1 MKDKS
6 CLQIPGALSDANNP
20 GKHIR
25 VTLQKLSLLAIACA
39 FAWLFVLVPAGAQ
52 VTVPVV
58 EAHFVPAVVDLRT
71 PDGLITMALT
81 ATSGDLS
88 GCQLS
93 NVHIGTASS
102 ISLLAANK
110 GRTYNAAFRKSDL
123 SALPGFDGVDGIVTG
138 TLQCHGATSAM
149 ITHATARV
157 LKKIRVQAKVKPILT
172 VGQDSFKD
180 LNGNGTLDVY
190 EDWRNPVEK
199 RVEDLLSRMTLAE
212 KAGLMQI
219 TSYKE
224 DSNRDYIQN
233 RQIRYLILR
242 GTPKAGVLAAQLND
256 WQATAEGTRL
266 GIPLV
271 ITSNPINNL
280 GGGDAVFEPGGGAGR
295 FSIWPGTLGLAAAN
309 NLPLIRDFA
318 EIARAEWRAAGI
330 RKMYGYQVDV
340 ASEPR
345 WTRNRTTFGEGPQ
358 LNASIISV
366 IVKGFQGQ
374 QLGPDSVAM
383 TVKHFP
389 GDGAVSKGLDPH
401 NAEGQYSVYPTA
413 GSLLKYQIVPFKAA
427 IDAGTSAIM
436 PYYNRPSNPLSAA
449 QFQKDWWVS
458 PTQQFEEVGGAYNQT
473 LLTKLLR
480 GTLGFKGYVNTD
492 SGILSN
498 TDWGADALTL
508 PQRFAKSVK
517 AGANIFADNNDP
529 AGLLDAVKQGLLTEE
544 DLNPSVRFL
553 LAEMF
558 KLGLFENPYN
568 DPAQAD
574 AIANS
579 PSSQM
584 VADEA
589 HRQSLVLMRNDRHML
604 PLKDGVKLY
613 VEVLTPDPVAGNRGG
628 GRNPGAANPEAATTG
643 TGNRV
648 AGAAAATQT
657 ASLKALLAND
667 PSVHLVDTIGEAN
680 AALLWLEPSQFELAD
695 KSSVDI
701 ALGKN
706 TGIDVAKVQKIEAA
720 VPTVLAINFAT
731 AWIINDV
738 EPGAA
743 AVVGTFDVKAQ
754 ALLDLI
760 HGRFL
765 PSGKLPMSIPAN
777 QAAVDAN
784 ASDVPG
790 YLESFDY
797 SYKNFVNDRYIF
809 GFGMTKF

>member
-1 MKDKS
+1 MKHKS
-6 CLQIPGALSDANNP
+6 YLRTI
-20 GKHIR
+20 GKLFSGVNSGKRIK
-25 VTLQKLSLLAIACA
+25 VTVQKLSLLAIARVA
-39 FAWLFVLVPAGAQ
+39 VSLFVLVPLGAQ
-52 VTVPVV
+52 MTVPVV
-58 EAHFVPAVVDLRT
+58 QAHFLPAVIDLRT
-71 PDGLITMALT
+71 PDGLVTMALT
-81 ATSGDLS
+81 ATSGDLA

-93 NVHIGTASS
+93 NVRIGTAASV
-102 ISLLAANK
+102 SLLPANK
-110 GRTYNAAFRKSDL
+110 GRTYNAAFKKSDL
-123 SALPGFDGVDGIVTG
+123 SALPAFDVVDGIVTG
-138 TLQCHGATSAM
+138 TLQCNGAKSTM
-149 ITHATARV
+149 ITHVSAHV
-157 LKKIRVQAKVKPILT
+157 LKRTTVQAKVKPIIT

-190 EDWRNPVEK
+190 EDWRRPVEQ

-242 GTPKAGVLAAQLND
+242 GTPKAGVLASQLND
-256 WQATAEGTRL
+256 WQMTAEGTRL

-271 ITSNPINNL
+271 ITSNPLNNL

-295 FSIWPGTLGLAAAN
+295 FSIWPGTLGLAATN
-309 NLPLIRDFA
+309 NLTLIRDFA

-358 LNASIISV
+358 LNAAIIGL
-366 IVKGFQGQ
+366 IVQGFQGQ
-374 QLGPDSVAM
+374 QLGADSVAM

-389 GDGAVSKGLDPH
+389 GDGSVSKGLDPH
-401 NAEGQYSVYPTA
+401 NAEGQYSVYPTP

-436 PYYNRPSNPLSAA
+436 PYYNRPSNALSGA
-449 QFQKDWWVS
+449 QLQKDWWVS
-458 PTQQFEEVGGAYNQT
+458 PTQQFEDVGGAYNQT

-480 GTLGFKGYVNTD
+480 GYLGFKGYVNTD

-498 TDWGADALTL
+498 TDWGADALTV

-529 AGLLDAVKQGLLTEE
+529 SGLLDAVKQGLLTEE

-589 HRQSLVLMRNDRHML
+589 HRQSLVLMRNDRHLL
-604 PLKDGVKLY
+604 PLKDAVKLY
-613 VEVLTPDPVAGNRGG
+613 VEVFTPDAAAGNRGG
-628 GRNPGAANPEAATTG
+628 GRNPVVANPGAGNPGA
-643 TGNRV
+643 GNRV

-657 ASLKALLAND
+657 ASLKALLANE
-667 PSVHLVDTIGEAN
+667 PSVHIVDTIGEAN
-680 AALLWLEPSQFELAD
+680 VALLWLEPSQFELAD
-695 KSSVDI
+695 KSRVDI
-701 ALGKN
+701 SLGKD
-706 TGIDVAKVQKIEAA
+706 TGIDVAKVQKIEAT

-731 AWIINDV
+731 AWVINDV

-754 ALLDLI
+754 ALLDLVR
-760 HGRFL
+760 GRFL
-765 PSGKLPMSIPAN
+765 PSGKLPISIPAN
-777 QAAVDAN
+777 EAAVDAN

-797 SYKNFVNDRYIF
+797 SYKNVVNDRYIF

>member
-1 MKDKS
+1 M
-6 CLQIPGALSDANNP
+6 P
-20 GKHIR
+20 
-25 VTLQKLSLLAIACA
+25 
-39 FAWLFVLVPAGAQ
+39 
-52 VTVPVV
+52 
-58 EAHFVPAVVDLRT
+58 
-71 PDGLITMALT
+71 
-81 ATSGDLS
+81 
-88 GCQLS
+88 
-93 NVHIGTASS
+93 
-102 ISLLAANK
+102 ANK
-110 GRTYNAAFRKSDL
+110 GRTYNAVFKEKRSICVTRR
-123 SALPGFDGVDGIVTG
+123 FDVVDGIVTG
-138 TLQCHGATSAM
+138 TLQCNGSEEHHDHAPGSCPRVEKDNGTCKGETDHHCGAEEL
-149 ITHATARV
+149 V
-157 LKKIRVQAKVKPILT
+157 L
-172 VGQDSFKD
+172 KD

-190 EDWRNPVEK
+190 EDWRRPVEQ

-212 KAGLMQI
+212 KAGLMQNP
-219 TSYKE
+219 SYKE
-224 DSNRDYIQN
+224 DSNRDYIQSTC
-233 RQIRYLILR
+233 RLGYLILR
-242 GTPKAGVLAAQLND
+242 GTPKAGVLASQLND
-256 WQATAEGTRL
+256 WQMTAEGTRL

-295 FSIWPGTLGLAAAN
+295 FSIWPGTLGLAATN
-309 NLPLIRDFA
+309 NLTLIRDFA

-345 WTRNRTTFGEGPQ
+345 WTRNQTTFGEGPQ
-358 LNASIISV
+358 LNAAIIGL
-366 IVKGFQGQ
+366 IVQGFQGQ
-374 QLGPDSVAM
+374 QLGADSVAM

-389 GDGAVSKGLDPH
+389 GDGSVSKGLDPH
-401 NAEGQYSVYPTA
+401 NAEGQYSVYPTP

-436 PYYNRPSNPLSAA
+436 PCTTGRPTRAERCPAS
-449 QFQKDWWVS
+449 KRDWWVS
-458 PTQQFEEVGGAYNQT
+458 PTQRTFEDVGGAYNQT

-480 GTLGFKGYVNTD
+480 GYLGFKGYVNTD

-498 TDWGADALTL
+498 TDWGADALTV

-529 AGLLDAVKQGLLTEE
+529 SGLLDAVKQGLLTEE

-558 KLGLFENPYN
+558 RLGLFENPYN

-589 HRQSLVLMRNDRHML
+589 HRQSLVLMRNDRHLL
-604 PLKDGVKLY
+604 PLKDAVKLY
-613 VEVLTPDPVAGNRGG
+613 VEVFTPDAAAGNRGG
-628 GRNPGAANPEAATTG
+628 GRNPGAGIPGAGNPGAPGPGAG
-643 TGNRV
+643 TPGAGNRA

-667 PSVHLVDTIGEAN
+667 PSVHIVDTLGEAN

-695 KSSVDI
+695 KSRVDI
-701 ALGKN
+701 ALGKD
-706 TGIDVAKVQKIEAA
+706 TGIDVAKVQKIEAT

-731 AWIINDV
+731 AWVINDV

-754 ALLDLI
+754 ALLDLVR
-760 HGRFL
+760 GRFL
-765 PSGKLPMSIPAN
+765 PSGKLPMSIPMN
-777 QAAVDAN
+777 EAAVDAN

-797 SYKNFVNDRYIF
+797 SYKNLVNDRYVF